1 MNINGKKHQGD
12 GVSYIIL
19 PMTSTTLKVKAQGG
33 DKIQYAII
41 NDYGALKNYTSQI
54 KKNK

>member
-1 MNINGKKHQGD
+1 NGKKHQGD